1 MSESSHNAPRVLIV
15 DDDDLIIRSLRGL
28 FTLETE
34 YEVYDFT
41 EPEKALEEVERRP
54 IDLVISDFL
63 MPRMNGV
70 EFLKKVRELQP
81 DATRILLTGF
91 ADKENAIRAIN
102 EVGLY
107 QYLEKPWSNQDLLLL
122 VRNALQ
128 DKSLRFQLSQKVS
141 EFERLVHEHSE
152 LSTRHR
158 SIQRDL
164 EMAARVQQSLL
175 PARMPEVEGFCLTAF
190 YEPSTALGGDFYDTF
205 EKPGERVIL
214 VADVSGHGVQAA
226 LSSML
231 LKASFQEAAA
241 RVDGPVELLEEMNAR
256 LARFLPSSMY
266 ACATSL
272 WMAPGKPQ
280 VRIANAGMPYPI
292 VLRAASERVD
302 ELAMSGVP
310 LALLPE
316 EMSNAY
322 DYREL
327 ELQPGDVLLLTSDG
341 LGDIRNPQ
349 DRFFHD
355 GPLRQALGEV
365 RGKGG
370 PAVIEGLMRQAAN
383 FQAGIPKPDD
393 VCVIA
398 LTKT

>member
-1 MSESSHNAPRVLIV
+1 MSESSQNAPRLLIV
-15 DDDDLIIRSLRGL
+15 DDDDLIIQSLRGL
-28 FTLETE
+28 FTLETD
-34 YEVYDFT
+34 YEIYDFN
-41 EPEKALEEVERRP
+41 EPEKALQEVARRP

-70 EFLKKVRELQP
+70 DFLKKVRELQP

-107 QYLEKPWSNQDLLLL
+107 HYLEKPWSNQDLLLL

-128 DKSLRFQLSQKVS
+128 HKSLRIQLSQKVS
-141 EFERLVHEHSE
+141 EFERLMREHSE

-175 PARMPEVEGFCLTAF
+175 PARMPAVEGYCLTGF
-190 YEPSTALGGDFYDTF
+190 YESCAALGGDYYDF
-205 EKPGERVIL
+205 LEKPEELVIL

-241 RVDGPVELLEEMNAR
+241 RADGPVRLLEEMNAR

-266 ACATSL
+266 ACAASL
-272 WMAPGKPQ
+272 WISPGKPR
-280 VRIANAGMPYPI
+280 VRIANAGVPYPI

-316 EMSNAY
+316 VMPDAY

-327 ELQPGDVLLLTSDG
+327 ELQSGDVLLVTSDG
-341 LGDIRNPQ
+341 LGDIRNAQ
-349 DRFFHD
+349 NEFFHD
-355 GPLRQALGEV
+355 GPLQDALREL
-365 RGKGG
+365 RGKAG
-370 PAVIEGLMRQAAN
+370 PAVVEGLMRFAAA
-383 FQAGIPKPDD
+383 FRDDAASPDD
-393 VCVIA
+393 VCMVA